1 MRIAFAG
8 TPDFAAGHLSALI
21 QAANNHPECQLTIAG
36 VLTQPDRAAGR
47 GLVLTPS
54 PVKSVAQAAEIP
66 VRTPQS
72 LRADRPDGPEAQQ
85 WLAGLDLDWLVVVAY
100 GQLLPK
106 AVLDIPRF
114 GCLNVHASDLPRW
127 RGAAP
132 IQRAIEAG
140 DHRTAICLMQM
151 EEGLDTGPVWQRAM
165 VEILPTD
172 TSQSLHDRL
181 MAVGAEQLIDFFCRP
196 DGRLAQPQPQPDL
209 GVTYAKKILAKDRAL
224 DLSRPAQDLVN
235 QVRALEPV
243 PAAQLPF
250 EGQMVKCGQAVLLQ
264 AAGQWGE
271 PGAVVHWP
279 SSDSPYLGLACG
291 QGVLGLGWLH
301 RPGGKRLSAPEFAK
315 ACGGQRAG
323 GTPAPSSGS

>member
-21 QAANNHPECQLTIAG
+21 RAAHDRPECHLTVVG

-54 PVKSVAQAAEIP
+54 PVKSVAQAAGIP
-66 VRTPQS
+66 VLTPQS
-72 LRADRPDGPEAQQ
+72 LRADRSDGPEAQA
-85 WLAGLDLDWLVVVAY
+85 WLVGLELDWLVVVAY
-100 GQLLPK
+100 GQLLPRT
-106 AVLDIPRF
+106 VLDIPRF

-140 DHRTAICLMQM
+140 DQRTAICLMQM

-165 VEILPTD
+165 VDILPTD
-172 TSQSLHDRL
+172 TSQTLHDRL
-181 MAVGAEQLIDFFCRP
+181 MVVGAEQLTDFFCRP
-196 DGRLAQPQPQPDL
+196 DSRLAQPYPQPEL
-209 GVTYAKKILAKDRAL
+209 GVTYAKKILAKDRAI
-224 DLSRPAQDLVN
+224 DLSRPALELVN
-235 QVRALEPV
+235 LIRALEPV

-250 EGQMVKCGQAVLLQ
+250 EGQLVKCGQAILMQ

-271 PGAVVHWP
+271 PGTVVHWP
-279 SSDSPYLGLACG
+279 STESPYLGLACG

-301 RPGGKRLSAPEFAK
+301 RPGGKKLSATEFAK
-315 ACGGQRAG
+315 ACGQRAG
-323 GTPAPSSGS
+323 GTTATSARS

>member
-21 QAANNHPECQLTIAG
+21 RAANDHPECQLTIVG

-54 PVKSVAQAAEIP
+54 PVKSVAQAAGIP
-66 VRTPQS
+66 VWTPQS

-140 DHRTAICLMQM
+140 DRRTAICLMQM

-165 VEILPTD
+165 VDILPTD

-181 MAVGAEQLIDFFCRP
+181 MSVGAEQLIDFFCRP
-196 DGRLAQPQPQPDL
+196 NGHLAQPQAQPEH
-209 GVTYAKKILAKDRAL
+209 GATYAKKILAKDRAI
-224 DLSRPAQDLVN
+224 DLSRPAQELVN

-250 EGQMVKCGQAVLLQ
+250 EGQLVKCGQAILVQ

-271 PGAVVHWP
+271 PGTVVHWP
-279 SSDSPYLGLACG
+279 SPDSPYLGLACG

-315 ACGGQRAG
+315 ACGQRAG
-323 GTPAPSSGS
+323 GTTAPSSGS

>member
-21 QAANNHPECQLTIAG
+21 RAAHDSPDCHPTIVG

-54 PVKSVAQAAEIP
+54 PVKSVAQAAGIP
-66 VRTPQS
+66 VLTPQS
-72 LRADRPDGPEAQQ
+72 LRADRPDGPEAQA
-85 WLAGLDLDWLVVVAY
+85 WLASLEPDWLVVVAY

-140 DHRTAICLMQM
+140 DQRTAICLMQM

-165 VEILPTD
+165 VDILPTD
-172 TSQSLHDRL
+172 TSQTLHDRL
-181 MAVGAEQLIDFFCRP
+181 MAVGAKELTDFFCRP
-196 DGRLAQPQPQPDL
+196 DGRMAEPQAQSEL
-209 GVTYAKKILAKDRAL
+209 GVTYAKKILAKDRAI

-235 QVRALEPV
+235 QIRALEPL

-250 EGQMVKCGQAVLLQ
+250 EGQLVKCGQATLMQ

-271 PGAVVHWP
+271 PGTVVHWP

-301 RPGGKRLSAPEFAK
+301 RPGGKRLSATEFAK
-315 ACGGQRAG
+315 ACGQRAG
-323 GTPAPSSGS
+323 GTTATSTRS

>member
-21 QAANNHPECQLTIAG
+21 GAANDHPECQLTIAG

-54 PVKSVAQAAEIP
+54 PVKSVALAAGIP
-66 VRTPQS
+66 VLTPQS
-72 LRADRPDGPEAQQ
+72 LRADRPDGPAAQA

-140 DHRTAICLMQM
+140 DQRTAICLMQM
-151 EEGLDTGPVWQRAM
+151 EEGLDTGPVWQRTM
-165 VEILPTD
+165 VDILPTD
-172 TSQSLHDRL
+172 TSQTLHDRL
-181 MAVGAEQLIDFFCRP
+181 MAVGAEQLTDFFCRP
-196 DGRLAQPQPQPDL
+196 DSRLDQPQAQPEL
-209 GVTYAKKILAKDRAL
+209 GVTYAKKILAPDRAI

-235 QVRALEPV
+235 QIRALEPA

-250 EGQMVKCGQAVLLQ
+250 EGQLVKCGQAVLLQ
-264 AAGQWGE
+264 ATGQWGE
-271 PGAVVHWP
+271 PGTVVRWP
-279 SSDSPYLGLACG
+279 SIDSPYLGLACG

-301 RPGGKRLSAPEFAK
+301 RPGGKRLSATEFAK
-315 ACGGQRAG
+315 ACGQRTG
-323 GTPAPSSGS
+323 GTTATSARS

>member
-21 QAANNHPECQLTIAG
+21 QAAHDHPECQLTIAG

-54 PVKSVAQAAEIP
+54 PVKSVAQNAGIQ
-66 VRTPQS
+66 VLTPHS
-72 LRADRPDGPEAQQ
+72 LRADRPDGLQAQQ

-106 AVLDIPRF
+106 AVLDIPRH

-140 DHRTAICLMQM
+140 DEQTAICLMQM
-151 EEGLDTGPVWQRAM
+151 EEGLDTGPVWGRCP
-165 VEILPTD
+165 VDILPAD
-172 TSQSLHDRL
+172 TGQSLHDRL
-181 MAVGAEQLIDFFCRP
+181 MASGAEQLVRFFCQPDNRP
-196 DGRLAQPQPQPDL
+196 SLPQPQSDQ
-209 GVTYAKKILAKDRAL
+209 GVTYAKKILAADRQI
-224 DLSRPAQDLVN
+224 DLSRPARELVN
-235 QVRALEPV
+235 QIRALEPA
-243 PAAQLPF
+243 PSAQLPF
-250 EGQMVKCGQAVLLQ
+250 EGQWVKCGQATLLQ
-264 AAGQWGE
+264 PAGQWGE
-271 PGAVVHWP
+271 PGEVVHWP
-279 SSDSPYLGLACG
+279 SPGSPYLGLACG

-301 RPGGKRLSAPEFAK
+301 RPGGKRLLAAEFAK
-315 ACGGQRAG
+315 GCGQNTS
-323 GTPAPSSGS
+323 GTPGRSDRS

>member
-21 QAANNHPECQLTIAG
+21 RAVQDRPECQLTIAG

-47 GLVLTPS
+47 GLALTPS
-54 PVKSVAQAAEIP
+54 PVKSLAQAADIP
-66 VRTPQS
+66 VWTPQS

-85 WLAGLDLDWLVVVAY
+85 WLASLDLDWLVVVAY

-106 AVLDIPRF
+106 AVLDMPRY

-140 DHRTAICLMQM
+140 DQQTAICLMQM

-165 VEILPTD
+165 VDILPTD
-172 TSQSLHDRL
+172 TGQSLHDRL
-181 MAVGAEQLIDFFCRP
+181 MAVGAEQLTDFFCRP
-196 DGRLAQPQPQPDL
+196 DRRLAQPQPQPEQ
-209 GVTYAKKILAKDRAL
+209 GVTYAKKILAADRQI

-235 QVRALEPV
+235 QIRALEPV

-250 EGQMVKCGQAVLLQ
+250 EGQLVKCGQAILMQ

-271 PGAVVHWP
+271 PGTVVHWP

-301 RPGGKRLSAPEFAK
+301 RPGGKRLSATEFAK
-315 ACGGQRAG
+315 ACGQRAG
-323 GTPAPSSGS
+323 GTPMPSPRS

>member
-1 MRIAFAG
+1 MRIVFAG

-21 QAANNHPECQLTIAG
+21 RAAHDRPECHLSVVG

-54 PVKSVAQAAEIP
+54 PVKSVAQAAGIP
-66 VRTPQS
+66 VLTPQS

-85 WLAGLDLDWLVVVAY
+85 WLASLKPDWLVVVAY
-100 GQLLPK
+100 GQLLPR
-106 AVLDIPRF
+106 AVLDMPRF

-140 DHRTAICLMQM
+140 DQRTAICLMQM

-165 VEILPTD
+165 VDILPTD
-172 TSQSLHDRL
+172 TSQTLHDRL
-181 MAVGAEQLIDFFCRP
+181 MAVGASELTDFFCRS
-196 DGRLAQPQPQPDL
+196 DSRMAQPQAQSEL
-209 GVTYAKKILAKDRAL
+209 GVTYAKKILAKDRAI

-235 QVRALEPV
+235 QIRALEPV

-250 EGQMVKCGQAVLLQ
+250 EGQLVKCGEATLIQAT
-264 AAGQWGE
+264 GQWGE
-271 PGAVVHWP
+271 PGTVVHWP
-279 SSDSPYLGLACG
+279 SSDCPYLGLACG

-301 RPGGKRLSAPEFAK
+301 RPGGKRLSATEFAK
-315 ACGGQRAG
+315 ACGQRAG
-323 GTPAPSSGS
+323 GTSVTSARS